1 VASGKVRELY
11 DAGDGR
17 LLLVASDRMSAF
29 DVVMP
34 TPIPDKGRVLT
45 GLSRFWFEATT
56 EIVPNHMLSIDPAD
70 FPLQAQDP
78 DLAGR
83 AMLVR
88 RLDML
93 PLECV
98 VRGYLAG
105 SGWADY
111 RRTGRVCG
119 IDLPGGLR
127 QADRLPA
134 PIFTPATK
142 ALAGHDENID
152 ADAGRALIGADRYDD
167 AERVCIALY
176 ERAAA
181 HAEARGIIIA
191 DTKFELGV
199 DGTGAL
205 VLADEAFTP
214 DSSRFWPAGE
224 YTPGMSPPS
233 FDKQFLRDWLETL
246 DWDKTPPGPDLPDEI
261 VDGTASRYRAAYEQ
275 LTERPF
281 AAYLE
286 EVGA

>member
-1 VASGKVRELY
+1 
-11 DAGDGR
+11 
-17 LLLVASDRMSAF
+17 
-29 DVVMP
+29 
-34 TPIPDKGRVLT
+34 
-45 GLSRFWFEATT
+45 
-56 EIVPNHMLSIDPAD
+56 
-70 FPLQAQDP
+70 
-78 DLAGR
+78 
-83 AMLVR
+83 
-88 RLDML
+88 ML

-111 RRTGRVCG
+111 RRTGGVCG
-119 IDLPGGLR
+119 VELPGGLR

-134 PIFTPATK
+134 PVFTPATK
-142 ALAGHDENID
+142 ALTGHDENID
-152 ADAGRALIGADRYDD
+152 ADAARAIVGADRYD
-167 AERVCIALY
+167 ALERICIALY

-199 DGTGAL
+199 DGDGAL
-205 VLADEAFTP
+205 VLADEALTP

-224 YTPGMSPPS
+224 YYPGASPPS

-246 DWDKTPPGPDLPDEI
+246 EWDKTAPGPELPDDI
-261 VDGTASRYRAAYEQ
+261 VEGTAARYRAAYEQ
-275 LTERPF
+275 LAERPF